1 MSQNQEGYSI
11 LYVEDNERVLQNYA
25 EFLDRF
31 FENVYTAKT
40 ADEAWDIYEEHKP
53 EVLLIDI
60 DLPGEESGLDF
71 LTKVRKYDHN
81 TRAIMLTG
89 MSDVDTLL
97 NATELKLSKY
107 LVKPILRDELKEAV
121 NIAKEEL
128 MNFTVKPNR
137 IIHVKDDCFW
147 DYDREELIWKSKQIA
162 LTRKERDLLKMLF
175 SNVNK
180 VFNSEDIIYELWYD
194 YDDLKIASLKTLV
207 KTLRK
212 KIPEGMIRN
221 VFGVGYKID
230 V

>member
-1 MSQNQEGYSI
+1 MSQEQEGYSI
-11 LYVEDNERVLQNYA
+11 LYVEDNERVLENYA
-25 EFLDRF
+25 EFLKRF
-31 FENVYTAKT
+31 FLNVYTAKT
-40 ADEAWDIYEEHKP
+40 AEEAWELYDEKKP

-60 DLPGEESGLDF
+60 DLPGESGLDF
-71 LTKVRKYDHN
+71 LKRVREYDHN

-89 MSDVDTLL
+89 MSDVETLL
-97 NATELKLSKY
+97 NASELKLTKY

-128 MNFTVKPNR
+128 VNFTVKPNK
-137 IIHVKDDCFW
+137 ILYVKDDCFW
-147 DYDREELIWKSKQIA
+147 DYDNEELLWKNKKIA
-162 LTRKERDLLKMLF
+162 LTRKERELLRLLF

-221 VFGVGYKID
+221 VFGVGYKIES
-230 V
+230 